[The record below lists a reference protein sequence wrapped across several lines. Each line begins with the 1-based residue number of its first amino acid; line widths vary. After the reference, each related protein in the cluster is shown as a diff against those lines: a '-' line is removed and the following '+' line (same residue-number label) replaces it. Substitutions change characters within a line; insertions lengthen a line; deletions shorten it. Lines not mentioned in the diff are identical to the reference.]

1 MWYNIYGRNEILYR
15 VNKFSVKKWEMTK
28 FPLSKSPPAK
38 FLFPSHKVLVPPYYY
53 VKWDSTKKVIKIVN
67 IKMSKDWVI
76 LKNFSVCGRYFYKNL
91 QFMTMKSR

>member
-15 VNKFSVKKWEMTK
+15 VN
-28 FPLSKSPPAK
+28 
-38 FLFPSHKVLVPPYYY
+38 LFPPYKVLVPPYYY